1 VVAAPT
7 LPYNAMLIRT
17 PDTIIRSGRFR
28 SMRLMNG
35 KLCAADVSAV
45 PVTNP
50 LHTFEKMAP
59 ISAEITTN
67 AKEIGNVSFEAWTLL
82 ASTND
87 PMKNPAMMVTP
98 A

>member
-1 VVAAPT
+1 
-7 LPYNAMLIRT
+7 MLIRT
-17 PDTIIRSGRFR
+17 PETIIRSGRFR
-28 SMRLMNG
+28 RMRLMNG
-35 KLCAADVSAV
+35 RLCAALVKAV
-45 PVTNP
+45 FVTRP

-59 ISAEITTN
+59 INAEMTTN

-87 PMKNPAMMVTP
+87 PMKNPAMIVTP